1 MLTSGSYATGIRE
14 PCQGR
19 NAAAL
24 SGSSCV
30 PWGRLG
36 RVNCRGNVCDW
47 CSTQDARIFNIAGK
61 TLLREGAVLTLSSN
75 QALPWQVILTQESFV
90 VICPL
95 SSRQVNYQKRN
106 AYMRPHNITCGRIF
120 YAHHFSL
127 YFSIRLFRGIKY
139 SAGYFV
145 ERASVLTSNG
155 VLQLYL
161 SCGRSSL

>member
-90 VICPL
+90 EGTLIFFIYYFKYEGVSCIMDSVVISL
-95 SSRQVNYQKRN
+95 LTLVQRKK
-106 AYMRPHNITCGRIF
+106 GRCYE
-120 YAHHFSL
+120 YAD
-127 YFSIRLFRGIKY
+127 
-139 SAGYFV
+139 
-145 ERASVLTSNG
+145 
-155 VLQLYL
+155 
-161 SCGRSSL
+161 